1 MKRSV
6 LTPLGKIEYDL
17 QQTQRKSVEIR
28 VMPGGNIRVF
38 APLRAPLRVSDE
50 FVRSR
55 AEWILQAREQFLRYE
70 QARRAESSLESGQRI
85 PLEGRSLT
93 LNLMEGAPSIEVK
106 GDELLMCAPGD
117 WDVQAR
123 REFLT
128 QWCIQRAK
136 ERFAGRMAYYQP
148 LIGRGPGK
156 VTVRDQ
162 RTKWGSCSNLGN
174 INFNWRLILA
184 PRECLDYVVIHELC
198 HLYEFNHSERFWR
211 RVERYQSDYLIW
223 KKWLKQNGQSLKF

>member
-55 AEWILQAREQFLRYE
+55 AEWILQAREQFVRYE

-106 GDELLMCAPGD
+106 GDELLMRAPGD
-117 WDVQAR
+117 WDEQAR

-128 QWCIQRAK
+128 QWCVQRAK

-211 RVERYQSDYLIW
+211 RVDRYQSDYLIW

>member
-55 AEWILQAREQFLRYE
+55 AEWILQAREQFVRYE

-106 GDELLMCAPGD
+106 GDELLMSAPGD

-128 QWCIQRAK
+128 QWCVQRAK

>member
-55 AEWILQAREQFLRYE
+55 AEWILQAREQFVRYE

-85 PLEGRSLT
+85 PPVSYTHLWLRARWPWSIWTASPKRAPALASGR
-93 LNLMEGAPSIEVK
+93 IV
-106 GDELLMCAPGD
+106 
-117 WDVQAR
+117 W
-123 REFLT
+123 
-128 QWCIQRAK
+128 
-136 ERFAGRMAYYQP
+136 
-148 LIGRGPGK
+148 
-156 VTVRDQ
+156 
-162 RTKWGSCSNLGN
+162 
-174 INFNWRLILA
+174 
-184 PRECLDYVVIHELC
+184 
-198 HLYEFNHSERFWR
+198 
-211 RVERYQSDYLIW
+211 
-223 KKWLKQNGQSLKF
+223 